1 MICPKCNI
9 EIPDDSI
16 FCPNCGCNLEET
28 QKQIEAEEKTEP
40 EKKVVEK
47 VVEKIVVKKNK
58 TNKILIVL
66 LVLSLVAFI
75 GSIIH
80 IDNQVTKHEEEIQRY
95 ENQIENLEKDI
106 DKEKE
111 NYNSTQVARKTLLK
125 LETDDHWGYASEN
138 FHADTGVIVLHRF
151 SGSKEIKLI
160 SNYSGV
166 TFSLRNSDA
175 DVVDAS
181 WDKKEFYGNTNII
194 HVSPRST
201 GASILTIT
209 NNKFDNEVK
218 ILVIVVG

>member
-40 EKKVVEK
+40 EIKVVEK
-47 VVEKIVVKKNK
+47 VVEKIVIKKNK

-194 HVSPRST
+194 HDSPRST

>member
-40 EKKVVEK
+40 EIKVVEK
-47 VVEKIVVKKNK
+47 VVEKIVIKKNK